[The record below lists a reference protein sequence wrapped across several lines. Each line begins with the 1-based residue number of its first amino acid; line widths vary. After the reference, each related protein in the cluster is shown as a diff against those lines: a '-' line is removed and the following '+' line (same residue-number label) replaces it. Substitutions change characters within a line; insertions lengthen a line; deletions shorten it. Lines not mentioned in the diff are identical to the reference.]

1 MGTRHFSERGGERR
15 GPVSGPWSASPG
27 VPDSRRLLFQPGDF
41 FKDDLPDAQLYVLSR
56 ILHDWADDRVHE
68 LLSRVS
74 RSCKPGE
81 TPAAARPPSACR
93 EGKGGFYRQP
103 GAPCAPC
110 TLCRPLRTCRRSQE
124 GGRSFGTI
132 SPESPRPGPRKCRH
146 LCSRAGGFPD
156 APACV
161 PGGLEQGISNPGPG
175 ALSQASEVPVAQ
187 SAACIPVPRALG
199 DTVSACKTLLLPPR
213 AVREHETA
221 VHFPVC
227 RKQPSFLVSYFAQRA
242 KQGSSAIV

>member
-1 MGTRHFSERGGERR
+1 MRARVDPALATAVARPGGRRAMG
-15 GPVSGPWSASPG
+15 PG
-27 VPDSRRLLFQPGDF
+27 VRTGTCWGWGHGISRSGRRAARPRVRAVERQPWCPDSRCLLFQPGDF

-81 TPAAARPPSACR
+81 TPVAARPPSACR

-103 GAPCAPC
+103 GAPCAPARA
-110 TLCRPLRTCRRSQE
+110 LPAPADVQE
-124 GGRSFGTI
+124 APGGRPQLWDRLTRV
-132 SPESPRPGPRKCRH
+132 SPSWPQEVPASVSG
-146 LCSRAGGFPD
+146 LPD

-175 ALSQASEVPVAQ
+175 APSQASEVPVAQ
-187 SAACIPVPRALG
+187 SAARIPVPRAPG
-199 DTVSACKTLLLPPR
+199 D
-213 AVREHETA
+213 VRDTS
-221 VHFPVC
+221 VTSPC
-227 RKQPSFLVSYFAQRA
+227 
-242 KQGSSAIV
+242 G